1 LPTPL
6 GVVFVN
12 GVGPYEEH
20 IDIGFRAAIATS
32 RRTKDG
38 GRVRRDSPSRDLVT
52 DSIKE
57 LGAEPREGHD
67 RWCGDMISVERIQ
80 QGWRGFLHGYQ
91 ALIYKPVQ
99 HSPNSRPT
107 SAPYQSAHFT
117 PGERASRTH
126 QDH

>member
-1 LPTPL
+1 LSTPL
-6 GVVFVN
+6 GVFFVN
-12 GVGPYEEH
+12 GVKPYEEH

-57 LGAEPREGHD
+57 LGAQPREGHD
-67 RWCGDMISVERIQ
+67 GGCGDMISVKGVQ
-80 QGWRGFLHGYQ
+80 QGWRGFLHSYQ

-107 SAPYQSAHFT
+107 SAPYQPANFT
-117 PGERASRTH
+117 PGEWTRRTR